1 MKSQKALLIILD
13 GYGIAKDADDN
24 AVTKSDSPYL
34 KNLLKENPTTIE
46 ASGKAVGLPENTVGN
61 SEVGHFTIGC
71 GQILDQALVR
81 INKSIESKKFFDIT
95 LLKDQINKVKN
106 TESNIHITCLLSDT
120 GIHGQINHLKAVCE
134 LLKQENI
141 QNFYFHGVLDGRD
154 VPQKSAEKYIN
165 QTINLFKEEGIGT
178 LASVC
183 GRFYAMDRD
192 KNYERTKIFYDLLT
206 QAENLDVTNKSQLV
220 ERIYQEAEND
230 YYAKAYKTADFPSLK
245 DSDLFINMN
254 YRTDRQEQI
263 TQALEN
269 QNFSEF
275 KSDIKPNLITFGDY
289 GSKKF
294 NIFPTPEIKENLSS
308 VLNNANYKQARI
320 AETEK
325 FAHVTFFFNSQNKEK
340 SQLEDHFLIPSSKVA
355 NYKDD
360 PKMQA
365 SKITDKAIEILKSDY
380 KLIVINYANP
390 DLVGHSGDFE
400 ATKVG
405 IECIDK
411 NLEKLIPK
419 ALDEN
424 YTIIIIADHGNAEDM
439 KHEDGSQN
447 PSHTTNL
454 VPFIVISNKDYQ
466 IKKVKDAGLKDI
478 APTIL
483 YILNLETPDSFD
495 GSSLIEEIN

>member
-1 MKSQKALLIILD
+1 MKSDKALLIIID

-24 AVTKSDSPYL
+24 AVTRSNSPHL
-34 KNLLKENPTTIE
+34 KNLLKNNPTTIE

-81 INKSIESKKFFDIT
+81 INKSIETKKFFEIN
-95 LLKDQINKVKN
+95 LLKDQINKTKN
-106 TESNIHITCLLSDT
+106 AESNIHITCLLSDT
-120 GIHGQINHLKAVCE
+120 GIHGQIKHLKAVCE
-134 LLKQENI
+134 LLKQEKI
-141 QNFYFHGVLDGRD
+141 KNFYFHGVLDGRD

-165 QTINLFKEEGIGT
+165 QTINLFKEEKIGT
-178 LASVC
+178 LASLC

-192 KNYERTKIFYDLLT
+192 NNYERTKVFYDL
-206 QAENLDVTNKSQLV
+206 VTNSEEIKKTDEAKLLT
-220 ERIYQEAEND
+220 EIYKEAEND
-230 YYAKAYKTADFPSLK
+230 YYAKAYKISDFPSLK

-269 QNFSEF
+269 LNFSEF
-275 KSDIKPNLITFGDY
+275 KADIKPNLITFGDY

-325 FAHVTFFFNSQNKEK
+325 FAHVTFFFNSQNKQK
-340 SQLEDHFLIPSSKVA
+340 SQLEEHFLIPSSKVA

-360 PKMQA
+360 PTMQA
-365 SKITDKAIEILKSDY
+365 SKITEKAIEVLKSDY

-390 DLVGHSGDFE
+390 DLVGHSGNFE
-400 ATKVG
+400 ATKIG

-411 NLEKLIPK
+411 NLKKLIPK
-419 ALDEN
+419 ALNEN

-447 PSHTTNL
+447 PSHTTNQ
-454 VPFIVISNKDYQ
+454 VPFIVVSNKNYQ
-466 IKKVKDAGLKDI
+466 TKKVKDAGLKDI

-483 YILNLETPDSFD
+483 DILDLKIPNSFH
-495 GSSLIEEIN
+495 GSSLIEELN

>member
-165 QTINLFKEEGIGT
+165 QTINLFKEEEIGT

-269 QNFSEF
+269 QNF
-275 KSDIKPNLITFGDY
+275 
-289 GSKKF
+289 
-294 NIFPTPEIKENLSS
+294 
-308 VLNNANYKQARI
+308 
-320 AETEK
+320 
-325 FAHVTFFFNSQNKEK
+325 
-340 SQLEDHFLIPSSKVA
+340 
-355 NYKDD
+355 
-360 PKMQA
+360 
-365 SKITDKAIEILKSDY
+365 
-380 KLIVINYANP
+380 
-390 DLVGHSGDFE
+390 
-400 ATKVG
+400 
-405 IECIDK
+405 
-411 NLEKLIPK
+411 
-419 ALDEN
+419 
-424 YTIIIIADHGNAEDM
+424 
-439 KHEDGSQN
+439 
-447 PSHTTNL
+447 
-454 VPFIVISNKDYQ
+454 
-466 IKKVKDAGLKDI
+466 
-478 APTIL
+478 
-483 YILNLETPDSFD
+483 
-495 GSSLIEEIN
+495 